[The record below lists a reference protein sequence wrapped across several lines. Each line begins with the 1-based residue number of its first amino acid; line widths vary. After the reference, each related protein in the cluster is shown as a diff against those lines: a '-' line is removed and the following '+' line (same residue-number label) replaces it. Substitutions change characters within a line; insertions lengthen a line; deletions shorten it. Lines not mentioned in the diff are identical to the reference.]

1 MWGDETRRTGDFL
14 RLGDLTLRGTFGGDF
29 NLDIL
34 TLGWLS
40 FNHFRHNLFKST
52 TFPPTTLCLQ
62 IRSIFL
68 YVGPS
73 FLHFFCK
80 WVFGRRI

>member
-1 MWGDETRRTGDFL
+1 MPLFYMKVNNHTKDHLHRQLKCGEMKRDVQEDFL

-52 TFPPTTLCLQ
+52 TFPQ
-62 IRSIFL
+62 QH
-68 YVGPS
+68 YVY
-73 FLHFFCK
+73 K
-80 WVFGRRI
+80 

>member
-40 FNHFRHNLFKST
+40 FNHFRHN
-52 TFPPTTLCLQ
+52 C
-62 IRSIFL
+62 
-68 YVGPS
+68 V
-73 FLHFFCK
+73 
-80 WVFGRRI
+80 

>member
-1 MWGDETRRTGDFL
+1 MWGDERDVQEIFY

-40 FNHFRHNLFKST
+40 FNHFRHN
-52 TFPPTTLCLQ
+52 CLNQ
-62 IRSIFL
+62 QHFL
-68 YVGPS
+68 QQHYVY
-73 FLHFFCK
+73 K
-80 WVFGRRI
+80 

>member
-34 TLGWLS
+34 HWDGYPLTILDIICL
-40 FNHFRHNLFKST
+40 NQQHFLQQA
-52 TFPPTTLCLQ
+52 LCLQ
-62 IRSIFL
+62 
-68 YVGPS
+68 
-73 FLHFFCK
+73 
-80 WVFGRRI
+80 